1 MADHEKI
8 FETIVQALEDAKVRV
23 DRVGDTLNV
32 ARGGGV
38 MEAKANIDP
47 VELIE
52 EVAGLEE
59 SERRRAIG
67 NWVRGV
73 AHVLME
79 PAQSE
84 ADEWTFVEAAG
95 QLYMSLENEY
105 FLRGAEATAG
115 EPPWTIPLDED
126 LHFVFILE
134 LDMGLRLVTE
144 EQFEEWSATRDRVVS
159 GGRSLIF
166 HKAYEEEPEPV
177 DEFDGV
183 ERWRIGDGYDA
194 ARCLVLEDLMFGEVD
209 ETTRMTMPSPEE
221 FYFVREG
228 NEQTL
233 QALRQLTDEQ
243 YEAADHP
250 LTRKFY
256 RIERGGKPVLAD
268 D

>member
-1 MADHEKI
+1 MGDHEQVFQAI
-8 FETIVQALEDAKVRV
+8 EEALEGASVRV

-32 ARGGGV
+32 ARGGGI

-47 VELIE
+47 VDLIE
-52 EVAGLEE
+52 EIAGLDE
-59 SERRRAIG
+59 SERRPAIA
-67 NWVRGV
+67 NWARGV

-79 PAQSE
+79 PTKSE

-105 FLRGAEATAG
+105 FLRGAEAAAG
-115 EPPWTIPLDED
+115 EPAWTIPLDED

-134 LDMGLRLVTE
+134 LDMGLRVVTE
-144 EQFEEWSATRDRVVS
+144 DQFEEWSATRDRVVS

-166 HKAYEEEPEPV
+166 HKAYEEEPESV
-177 DEFDGV
+177 ADFEGV

-194 ARCLVLEDLMFGEVD
+194 ARCLVIEDLMFGEVD
-209 ETTRMTMPSPEE
+209 ETTRLSMPSPEE
-221 FYFVREG
+221 LYFVRQG

-233 QALRQLTDEQ
+233 EALRQVTDER

-250 LTRKFY
+250 LSRSFY
-256 RIERGGKPVLAD
+256 RLERGGKPALAD